1 MRTKALQRLLAA
13 AVIVGATLTV
23 PAGSAG
29 ADDDD
34 WGPGVPGEFIAR
46 LSPEADASA
55 INAAVGGTTAPERLA
70 TSSSIWLFR
79 LPTEVDALTG
89 VERLKQQEGVVDPQP
104 NVVAHQPEF
113 YGGRRYFWTD
123 QAPADPSAPRSSY
136 SLTQPA
142 LGRSG
147 LPATSTNGSG
157 VVVAVLDTGVDAAHP
172 DLSLRLAPGGH
183 DFVDDDA
190 DPSEVANQRDDNANG
205 LVDEAYGHGTYVAG
219 IVALVAP
226 EAKILP
232 VRILDSDGNTS
243 AWNILRGVRHA
254 DVRGARIAN
263 MSLGGL
269 QLGELV
275 EKELEQRSDDGLI
288 LVAAAGNENTSDQR
302 YPAANPGV
310 LGVTSTNGTT
320 GAKAT
325 FANHGSWIDVAAPGV
340 EVISTYPGA
349 RWARWGGTSASAPV
363 VAGTAAL
370 VAQAMPGA
378 ATDDIVDRITSTSR
392 ADQISGVCAY
402 GTIDASAAVRRAITG

>member
-1 MRTKALQRLLAA
+1 MRTKPLQRLLAA
-13 AVIVGATLTV
+13 TLIVGATLTMS
-23 PAGSAG
+23 AGPAG

-34 WGPGVPGEFIAR
+34 WEPGVPGEFIAE
-46 LSPEADASA
+46 LAPDADPAV
-55 INAAVGGTTAPERLA
+55 INDAVGGVTGPERLA
-70 TSSSIWLFR
+70 PDSSSWLFR
-79 LPTEVDALTG
+79 LPTDVDASTG
-89 VERLKQQEGVVDPQP
+89 VARLKRQSGIINPQP
-104 NVVAHQPEF
+104 NVIAGLPEF

-123 QAPADPSAPRSSY
+123 QAPADPTSARSSY
-136 SLTQPA
+136 SVTQPA
-142 LGRSG
+142 LGEAG
-147 LPATSTNGSG
+147 LPSTHTTGSG
-157 VVVAVLDTGVDAAHP
+157 IVVAVLDTGIDATHP
-172 DLSLRLAPGGH
+172 DLAGRLAPGGR

-232 VRILDSDGNTS
+232 VRILDSDGTTS
-243 AWNILRGVRHA
+243 AWKIMRGVRHA
-254 DVRGARIAN
+254 DVSGARIAN
-263 MSLGGL
+263 LSLGGL
-269 QLGELV
+269 NLGELV
-275 EKELEQRSDDGLI
+275 EEELKQTFEDGMI

-310 LGVTSTNGTT
+310 LGVTAINGTT
-320 GAKAT
+320 GAKAS
-325 FANHGSWIDVAAPGV
+325 FSNHGSWIDVAAPGV

-378 ATDDIVDRITSTSR
+378 DTDDIVGRITSTSQS
-392 ADQISGVCAY
+392 DQISGVCAY
-402 GTIDASAAVRRAITG
+402 GTIDGSAAVRQALAG